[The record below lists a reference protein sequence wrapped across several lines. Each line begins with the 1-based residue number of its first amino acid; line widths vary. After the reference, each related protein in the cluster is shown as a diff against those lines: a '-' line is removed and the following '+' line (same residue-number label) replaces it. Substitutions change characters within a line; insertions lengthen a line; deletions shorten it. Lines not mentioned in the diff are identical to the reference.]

1 MIRTQKPNRE
11 NSLYVFLSFA
21 LVGGFLE
28 AYTFL
33 LHGGVFCNAQTGNL
47 VLLFLKLVNGEWSAA
62 SHYLYSL
69 LAYVA
74 GILVSLALPL
84 FFRRSGPH
92 CFVAALE
99 AAAFIALAFVP
110 AGAPDWYTYVS
121 VSFLC
126 ALQYNTFTECRGS
139 KLATTFCTNNLRQ
152 ATIGLFDG
160 VRRRDGLSLRR
171 AGMYGGI
178 ILTFA
183 AGAVGGAFAARYLG
197 NFCTLLAAALLLPVV
212 LFLLPGRGG
221 REQAAPTGGALAAQP
236 EANGAPAADIA
247 PAAPPTGGALAAQ
260 PTADTSPATRA
271 AADTSPAARAAGKK

>member
-1 MIRTQKPNRE
+1 MVTVIFEESAMAETRKTERE
-11 NSLYVFLSFA
+11 HSLYVFLSFA

-47 VLLFLKLVNGEWSAA
+47 VLLFLNLVNGEWAGA

-69 LAYVA
+69 LAYIA
-74 GILVSLALPL
+74 GILVSLLLPL

-92 CFVAALE
+92 CFVSALE
-99 AAAFIALAFVP
+99 AAAFIALALIP

-152 ATIGLFDG
+152 ATICLFSAA
-160 VRRRDGLSLRR
+160 RNRDRLSLRR

-197 NFCTLLAAALLLPVV
+197 NYCMLLAAALLLPVV
-212 LFLLPGRGG
+212 FFLIPSHGG
-221 REQAAPTGGALAAQP
+221 KAKTALTAATD
-236 EANGAPAADIA
+236 EESSKN
-247 PAAPPTGGALAAQ
+247 
-260 PTADTSPATRA
+260 
-271 AADTSPAARAAGKK
+271 